1 MKMINRNIKYWKNT
15 LLKITLLLFFAC
27 NFSVIY
33 AQNLFSAP
41 EIKAE
46 MTIDTNS
53 IQIGAQTNI
62 HLQLTSPENV
72 KIHWPIIQDTLSK
85 NIEVIHNSV
94 IDTVFNKDKKTIT
107 LKQDITITSFDSG
120 YFAIPPFYFMYG
132 NDSTPN
138 YVESNAL
145 LLHVENVKIDLKAE
159 IKDIKPIIEEP
170 LTFKEILPYIL
181 FALGVLIAI
190 ALIIY
195 VVRRR
200 KQNKPL
206 FKMPEKPKI
215 PAHILALQKLNQ
227 LQDKK
232 LWQTGSVKEF
242 YSELTDILREY
253 MEGQLHFD
261 AMEMIS
267 DEIISELK
275 SQNIDANLMKETQD
289 VLQTADLVKFA
300 KIKPLAD
307 ENDRALNWGFHF
319 VEFTKPTDISKSEVS
334 AKEEETNVEP
344 SKSDAL

>member
-1 MKMINRNIKYWKNT
+1 MFTKMKMINRNIKYWRSR
-15 LLKITLLLFFAC
+15 LLRITILLIIL
-27 NFSVIY
+27 SGYSIGH
-33 AQNLFSAP
+33 AQNLFNAP
-41 EIKAE
+41 EISAK
-46 MTIDTNS
+46 MSIDTNS
-53 IQIGAQTNI
+53 IQIGEQTNI
-62 HLQLTSPENV
+62 HLQLTSPENI
-72 KIHWPIIQDTLSK
+72 KIHWPIIQDTLTK

-107 LKQDITITSFDSG
+107 LKQNITITSFDSG

-138 YVESNAL
+138 FVESNAL
-145 LLHVENVKIDLKAE
+145 LLHVQDVKIDLKGE
-159 IKDIKPIIEEP
+159 IKDIKPILDEP
-170 LTFKEILPYIL
+170 WTFKEILPYIL
-181 FALGVLIAI
+181 IALGVLVAL

-195 VVRRR
+195 IIQRR

-215 PAHILALQKLNQ
+215 PAHILALQKLKQ

-253 MEGQLHFD
+253 MEGQLHFN

-267 DEIISELK
+267 DEIIDELK
-275 SQNIDANLMKETQD
+275 SKKIDNSLIKETQD

-319 VEFTKPTDISKSEVS
+319 VEATKPSEA
-334 AKEEETNVEP
+334 AKKEDENNVEP